1 MSAAAQSQSYPL
13 SETQKSRWIQYL
25 LNPAGQGQSNSPFC
39 ARVSGDLN
47 PRRLAAALSSLIDRH
62 PMLRAAFEMTD
73 GELAYRIVDDAVV
86 EVIEVDVDDE
96 GDEALQARI
105 KRDCILPFD
114 IARPPMIRAHWYWRS
129 GSDAVM
135 LLSFEHIAID
145 GWTYW
150 ILLEELGTLLDGGAL
165 PPASGRSY
173 ADYVAWQRQWL
184 QSPAADAQRR
194 FWLDSLAGELPVLQW
209 PQRRGEPASGKV
221 TLDPLVP
228 DALAGR
234 LKDMAARYDGS
245 LYPIMLAAYQLLL
258 HRYSGLDDIIVGS
271 TMPGRSKAKWGGVAG
286 DFINMAPLRV
296 RIDGAL
302 SVREHV
308 QQAQRLIRQGIENQK
323 YPFSKVL
330 EGLDLVRDPAVSP
343 VFQTVMTFQK
353 SRQTGGL
360 DALWMADDSTPPVR
374 WGGVALSR
382 FPYPAS
388 GDADVPLMVDVLS
401 VGDRIRCYFRYD
413 AAVLDEALVRQ
424 LMRHYFALLEA
435 FAADDEQP
443 VGGLSL
449 LSAKEREQVLRGFNA
464 TERDFPR
471 QALIHQLIEAQAESR
486 PGAPAVEHAGQALTY
501 AELNRRAN
509 RLARHLRLQGVRGDD
524 AVALCARRGLD
535 MVIGLLAILKSGAAY
550 VPLDTAYPADRLAYM
565 LGDCKPALVLVD
577 DEGQAILEP
586 VGGGARMINM
596 ARQAPAWAALSG
608 DNPACLHLDAS
619 NLAYVIYTS
628 GSTGNP
634 KGVMI
639 EHRGLVNYVLDAIRW
654 FELTPADR
662 VLQQNS
668 LNFDLSLEEMLPAL
682 ASGACLVLATELFGT
697 ADPGSHR
704 KQAISFVHMTAAHWH
719 TLIGQWS
726 AEPLQALLYLES
738 VRLINV
744 TGDALSAQKV
754 RAWEAI
760 RPEHAGLINTY
771 GPTEATVSCTATRLQ
786 GEQDA
791 VNVTIGKPFANTRM
805 YILDG
810 RLEPVPPGVAG
821 ELYIAGVQV
830 GRGYLNRPELSA
842 ERFLSDPFDTGAD
855 ARMYKTGDLGRW
867 LPDGSIEYLGR
878 NDFQV
883 KIRGFR
889 IELGEIEARLA
900 GCAGVKE
907 ATVQVWEDTPGDKR
921 LVAYLTARPDAAPEA
936 AALRAELAKDLA
948 EYMIP
953 SAFVVLDA
961 FPLTPNGKLDRKALP
976 APDGAL
982 LSGREYAAPQGEAEE
997 KLAAIW
1003 GALLNVER
1011 VGRHDNFF
1019 ELGGHSLLAVQL
1031 LEKMRQAGLR
1041 CDIRQLFGA
1050 ADLAALA
1057 AGLNEETDE
1066 VAVPANGI
1074 PADGCDAITPAMLPL
1089 VSLDQAQIDGIAAGV
1104 VGGMANI
1111 QDIYPLAP
1119 LQEGILFHH
1128 LLESEGDPYLVPTTF
1143 RLASRGHLHRFVEA
1157 LQQVV
1162 ARHDILRT
1170 AIQWQ
1175 GLPEPV
1181 QVVWREASVAV
1192 AVETATLDPAD
1203 GPLDAQLAQHY
1214 DPRRMRL
1221 DVTRAPLLR
1230 AVVAEEADGECWL
1243 RLLAHHLIMD
1253 NTGLAVLLSEIG
1265 QILSGRGDAL
1275 PPALPFRHFVAQ
1287 ARLGVGAAEHEA
1299 YFRAELG
1306 EIDEPTLAFGLQG
1319 GGGELEEGRLSL
1331 PAALT
1336 DSLRRQARRL
1346 GVGVASLVHLAW
1358 GRVLARASGRDTVV
1372 FGTVLF
1378 GRLQGGAGADRALG
1392 LFINTLPLQLAFGEA
1407 SVEQA
1412 ARRTQQALTRLLRH
1426 EHAPL
1431 ALAQRCSG
1439 VAAPLPLFNTLLN
1452 YRHAEEGESAQALW
1466 DGVEALPSE
1475 ERSSYPLTLS
1485 VDDFGDAGLALQAQA
1500 PASVGAARVCAM
1512 MERTL
1517 AALAQALEAGGGEPA
1532 RALEVLPDAEK
1543 RLLLD
1548 DFNATAAP
1556 YPDQALVHQLFE
1568 ARAAERPDA
1577 PALIDGGETL
1587 SYGELNRR
1595 ANRLAHKLTALGVRA
1610 GECVALNLPRGAG
1623 LLTAV
1628 LGVLKAG
1635 AVYMPLDDVLS
1646 LERQEL
1652 MLSDSGARL
1661 LLDAAWLSDADL
1673 ASLPDDNPSVAGDS
1687 SQPAYLMYTSGS
1699 TGQPK
1704 GVLVPHRG
1712 ISRLV
1717 CNNGYADFGAD
1728 DRIAWAS
1735 NPAFDASTL
1744 EIWAALAHGG
1754 QLVAIDRDTLLDAHR
1769 LGDALRRHRVSVLWL
1784 TAGLFHQHADGLG
1797 EAFGGLRYL
1806 LLGGDVLD
1814 PRVVARVMRGHP
1826 PRHLLNCYGPTET
1839 TTFALTHEVRAD
1851 IDDSAPIPL
1860 GRPIANT
1867 VVHVLDAD
1875 GQLAPLGAVG
1885 EIHIGGP
1892 GVALGYLK
1900 RPELTDERFI
1910 ADPFSADA
1918 EARLYKTGDLGRWLP
1933 DGCVEYLGRTDFQV
1947 KIRGFRV
1954 EPGEIEARLSA
1965 CAGVREVAVL
1975 AREDAP
1981 GDKRLVAYLTAKP
1994 GATLEAAALRGEL
2007 ARDLAEYMVPGAF
2020 VVLEAFP
2027 LTPNGKLDRRAL
2039 PAPDGV
2045 LLAGREYEAPQGE
2058 VEDALAAIWRALLN
2072 VERVG
2077 RHDNF
2082 FELGGHS
2089 LLAVQLLTRVREA
2102 FEIDLP
2108 MSQLFSHPTIALFEE
2123 CVIDA
2128 QLLQFDAESLQALH
2142 ETELTLES

>member
-47 PRRLAAALSSLIDRH
+47 PRRLAAALSSLVDRH

-73 GELAYRIVDDAVV
+73 GELAYRIVEDAAVD
-86 EVIEVDVDDE
+86 VIEVDV
-96 GDEALQARI
+96 GDESDDALYGRI
-105 KRDCILPFD
+105 KRDCALPFD
-114 IARPPMIRAHWYWRS
+114 IARPPMIRAHWYWRT

-135 LLSFEHIAID
+135 LLSFEHIVTD
-145 GWTYW
+145 GWSYW
-150 ILLEELGTLLDGGAL
+150 ALLEELGTMLDGGE
-165 PPASGRSY
+165 PPPVSGRSY
-173 ADYVAWQRQWL
+173 ADYVEWQRQWL
-184 QSPAADAQRR
+184 QTPAAEAQRR

-209 PQRRGEPASGKV
+209 PQRRGGPASGKV

-228 DALAGR
+228 DALAKR
-234 LKDMAARYDGS
+234 LQDMAARYDGS
-245 LYPIMLAAYQLLL
+245 LYPIMLGAYQLLL

-308 QQAQRLIRQGIENQK
+308 LRAQRLIRQGIENQK
-323 YPFSKVL
+323 YPFSKLL
-330 EGLDLVRDPAVSP
+330 EDLDLVRDPAVPP

-353 SRQTGGL
+353 SRLSGGL

-401 VGDRIRCYFRYD
+401 VGGRIRCYFRYD
-413 AAVLDEALVRQ
+413 TAVLDGEMVQQLV
-424 LMRHYFALLEA
+424 RHYFALLEA
-435 FAADDEQP
+435 FAADDEQA

-449 LSAKEREQVLRGFNA
+449 LSPQEREQVLRGFNA

-471 QALIHQLIEAQAESR
+471 QALIHQLIEEQAARR
-486 PGAPAVEHAGQALTY
+486 PDAPAVEHAGQTLSY
-501 AELNRRAN
+501 GELNRRAN

-524 AVALCARRGLD
+524 AVALCARRSLD
-535 MVIGLLAILKSGAAY
+535 MVVGLLAILKSGAAY

-586 VGGGARMINM
+586 VGGAARMINM

-608 DNPACLHLDAS
+608 DDPACLHLDAG

-697 ADPGSHR
+697 AEPGAHR

-726 AEPLQALLYLES
+726 AEPLQALLYLEN

-786 GEQDA
+786 GESDA

-805 YILDG
+805 YILDS
-810 RLEPVPPGVAG
+810 RLQPVPPGVAG

-830 GRGYLNRPELSA
+830 GRGYLNRPDLSA
-842 ERFLSDPFDTGAD
+842 ERFLSDPFDAGAD

-900 GCAGVKE
+900 ACAGVKE
-907 ATVQVWEDTPGDKR
+907 ATVLVREDAPGDKR
-921 LVAYLTARPDAAPEA
+921 LVAYLTARPGAAPDA
-936 AALRAELAKDLA
+936 AALRTELAKDLA

-976 APDGAL
+976 APDGAQ
-982 LSGREYAAPQGEAEE
+982 LSGREYAAPQGETEE
-997 KLAAIW
+997 ALAAIW
-1003 GALLNVER
+1003 SALLNVER

-1041 CDIRQLFGA
+1041 GDIRQLFGA

-1057 AGLNEETDE
+1057 AGLGGGGDE

-1074 PADGCDAITPAMLPL
+1074 PAEGCAAITPAMLPL
-1089 VSLDQAQIDGIAAGV
+1089 VSLDQAQIDRIADGV
-1104 VGGMANI
+1104 AGGMANI

-1128 LLESEGDPYLVPTTF
+1128 LLESEGDSYLVPTTF

-1157 LQQVV
+1157 LQQVTD
-1162 ARHDILRT
+1162 RHDILRT
-1170 AIQWQ
+1170 AIQWRD
-1175 GLPEPV
+1175 LPEPV
-1181 QVVWREASVAV
+1181 QVVWREAPVAA
-1192 AVETATLDPAD
+1192 AVETVALDPAD
-1203 GPLDAQLAQHY
+1203 GPLDAQLERRY

-1230 AVVAEEADGECWL
+1230 AVVAEEASGECWL

-1253 NTGLAVLLSEIG
+1253 NTGLAVLLAEIG

-1275 PPALPFRHFVAQ
+1275 PPALPFRNFVAQ

-1299 YFRAELG
+1299 YFRGELG
-1306 EIDEPTLAFGLQG
+1306 DVDEPTLAFGLQG
-1319 GGGELEEGRLSL
+1319 GGELDESRLRL

-1346 GVGVASLVHLAW
+1346 GVGVASLIHLAW
-1358 GRVLARASGRDTVV
+1358 GRLLARASGRDTVV

-1378 GRLQGGAGADRALG
+1378 GRLQGGVGADRALG
-1392 LFINTLPLQLAFGEA
+1392 LFINTLPLKLELGAA
-1407 SVEQA
+1407 SVDEA

-1431 ALAQRCSG
+1431 ALAQRCSQ
-1439 VAAPLPLFNTLLN
+1439 VASPQPLFNALLN
-1452 YRHAEEGESAQALW
+1452 YRHAEAGESAQALW
-1466 DGVEALPSE
+1466 DGVEALPGG

-1485 VDDFGDAGLALQAQA
+1485 VDDFGDAGLALQAQVS
-1500 PASVGAARVCAM
+1500 PAVGAERICAQM
-1512 MERTL
+1512 ARTL
-1517 AALAQALEAGGGEPA
+1517 TALAEALEAGGGMAA
-1532 RALEVLPDAEK
+1532 RTLEVLPEAEK
-1543 RLLLD
+1543 RLLLE
-1548 DFNATAAP
+1548 DFNAAPTP
-1556 YPDQALVHQLFE
+1556 YPDDALIHQLFE
-1568 ARAAERPDA
+1568 AQAAARPDA
-1577 PALIDGGETL
+1577 PALLDGDETL

-1595 ANRLAHKLTALGVRA
+1595 ANRLAHKLAALGVRA

-1661 LLDAAWLSDADL
+1661 LLDAAWLKSAAL
-1673 ASLPDDNPSVAGDS
+1673 ESQPDGNPAVAGDS

-1717 CNNGYADFGAD
+1717 CDNGYADFGAD
-1728 DRIAWAS
+1728 DRIAWAA

-1754 QLVAIDRDTLLDAHR
+1754 QLVAIDRDTLLDVRR

-1784 TAGLFHQHADGLG
+1784 TAGLFHQHADGLC

-1814 PRVVARVMRGHP
+1814 PRVVARVMRDHP

-1839 TTFALTHEVRAD
+1839 TTFALTHEVGPD
-1851 IDDSAPIPL
+1851 VDDGAPLPL

-1867 VVHVLDAD
+1867 TVHVLDAD
-1875 GQLAPLGAVG
+1875 GQLAPLGVVG

-1918 EARLYKTGDLGRWLP
+1918 DARLYKTGDLGRWLP
-1933 DGCVEYLGRTDFQV
+1933 DGSIEYLGRTDFQV

-1954 EPGEIEARLSA
+1954 EPGEIEARLAA
-1965 CAGVREVAVL
+1965 CAGVREAAVL

-1981 GDKRLVAYLTAKP
+1981 GDKRLVAYLTAQP
-1994 GATLEAAALRGEL
+1994 GAAPDAAALRAEL
-2007 ARDLAEYMVPGAF
+2007 ARDLADYMVPGAF
-2020 VVLEAFP
+2020 VVLDAFP
-2027 LTPNGKLDRRAL
+2027 LTPNGKLDRKAL
-2039 PAPDGV
+2039 PAPHGAQ
-2045 LLAGREYEAPQGE
+2045 LTSREYEAPQGE
-2058 VEDALAAIWRALLN
+2058 TEEALAAIWSALLN

-2102 FEIDLP
+2102 FDVDLP

-2128 QLLQFDAESLQALH
+2128 QLLQFDAESLQALR